1 MRKRWKFLLCT
12 VVAWRVAAAMAADPV
27 ELTEKAYAAE
37 GQRKGTIL
45 LQVNWGRTWHCGKYE
60 NAQLQQLSFSKL
72 PFEPAEKGTK
82 DVRLSGGPK
91 LLAGNVFQPY
101 ALLIEPGE
109 YAISEFDVKIAGSVT
124 DIGHAHGDRSTL
136 IRDGKAVGGTFS
148 VAPGE
153 IVYIGHFG
161 VDCSGEP
168 MLWRYYVEGRQE
180 FDRYVLGFH
189 ERFPFTKDT
198 PVVFRLFA
206 TDVFGKPYD
215 LTDVPAGQTGN

>member
-1 MRKRWKFLLCT
+1 VRKRWKFLLST
-12 VVAWRVAAAMAADPV
+12 VVAWRVVAAMAAEPV

-37 GQRKGTIL
+37 GQRRGTIV
-45 LQVNWGRTWHCGKYE
+45 LQVNWGRVWHCGKYE
-60 NAQLQQLSFSKL
+60 NAQLQQLSFSRL
-72 PFEPAEKGTK
+72 PLDPADRGSN
-82 DVRLSGGPK
+82 DVRLTGSK
-91 LLAGNVFQPY
+91 LTAPNAYRPY

-109 YAISEFDVKIAGSVT
+109 YALSEFDVKVAASVT
-124 DIGHAHGDRSTL
+124 EIGHAHGDRSTL
-136 IRDGKAVGGTFS
+136 IKDGKAMGGSFS

-161 VDCSGEP
+161 VDCGGEP
-168 MLWRYYVEGRQE
+168 MLWRTYVEGRGE

-189 ERFPFTKDT
+189 KRFPFTKDT

-215 LTDVPAGQTGN
+215 LTDVPAAPTGK

>member
-1 MRKRWKFLLCT
+1 
-12 VVAWRVAAAMAADPV
+12 MAAEPV
-27 ELTEKAYAAE
+27 DLTEKAYAAE

-45 LQVNWGRTWHCGKYE
+45 LQVNWGRRWHCGKYE

-72 PFEPAEKGTK
+72 PIQPATGTN
-82 DVRLSGGPK
+82 DVRLSGPK
-91 LLAGNVFQPY
+91 LSVGDVFQPY

-109 YAISEFDVKIAGSVT
+109 YGISEFDVKIAGSVT
-124 DIGHAHGDRSTL
+124 DIGHAHGDQSTL
-136 IRDGKAVGGTFS
+136 IKDGKAVGGTFS

-161 VDCSGEP
+161 VDCAGEP
-168 MLWRYYVEGRQE
+168 TLWRYYVEGREE

-189 ERFPFTKDT
+189 KRFPFTKDT

-215 LTDVPAGQTGN
+215 LTDVPAAPTPEL